1 MYVYKKAR
9 LHSKGDRVVVV
20 VNHHNFQPQLHKQFI
35 YICFVWIIVVVV
47 DGGNNFLNRSS
58 SIKLKKELKRML
70 SLLIMD
76 FRTRVALLLEAMPIP
91 LEAHR
96 MKFQPLLGSR
106 PASTTHYLRLYRG
119 LIFSFV

>member
-1 MYVYKKAR
+1 
-9 LHSKGDRVVVV
+9 
-20 VNHHNFQPQLHKQFI
+20 
-35 YICFVWIIVVVV
+35 VVVV

-58 SIKLKKELKRML
+58 SIKLKKELKRLL

-76 FRTRVALLLEAMPIP
+76 FRTRVALHLEARPIP

-119 LIFSFV
+119 LIFSFVKALIRAKKPCQFNKYSKILRI